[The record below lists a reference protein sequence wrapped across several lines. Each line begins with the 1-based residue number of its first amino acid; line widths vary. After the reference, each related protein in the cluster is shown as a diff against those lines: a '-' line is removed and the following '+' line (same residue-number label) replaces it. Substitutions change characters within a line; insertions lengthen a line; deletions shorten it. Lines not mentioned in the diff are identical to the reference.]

1 MINITTKIH
10 NKKYIHAASYNESTG
25 EIKLNCNSLTFD
37 NYYVDINNQNKPTKE
52 NVTCKEC
59 LTTL

>member
-10 NKKYIHAASYNESTG
+10 NRKYVHAAEYNENTG

-52 NVTCKEC
+52 NVTCKKC